1 MSPLWSPPSA
11 TMPRAKAT
19 GRSTL
24 ALISNP
30 MAELTGPL
38 NRVEAALNQLCTD
51 LRTLDV
57 LPGVEQGVSQ
67 TNERLARVE
76 REITLARAANEQTAA
91 TLDAIRGELGEVVR
105 LLAAGLVSGAQE
117 SGRSVAAAPSVTLRD

>member
-1 MSPLWSPPSA
+1 M
-11 TMPRAKAT
+11 
-19 GRSTL
+19 

-30 MAELTGPL
+30 MTELTGPL

-51 LRTLDV
+51 LSTLDV

-76 REITLARAANEQTAA
+76 HEVSLARAANEQTAA
-91 TLDAIRGELGEVVR
+91 TLGDIHAELGEVVR

-117 SGRSVAAAPSVTLRD
+117 GPGAVAAAPSVTLRPRD